1 MESLG
6 KLLLI
11 AAAMLA
17 VAGAGILLAAKFG
30 LSRLPG
36 DIVIRR
42 DDLTVYIP
50 LGLMIA
56 LSVIGSLV
64 LALMRRL

>member
-1 MESLG
+1 MESVTRVF
-6 KLLLI
+6 LI

-17 VAGAGILLAAKFG
+17 VVGGAILLTAKFG

-42 DDLTVYIP
+42 DDVTIYIP

-64 LALMRRL
+64 LSLLRHL